1 MTAHFHTADTP
12 RHPTDT
18 TASPGPTAEIRPP
31 QPTGPT
37 LTQQQAN
44 EVFSLYSE
52 ARYEEALAKTRA
64 LIAIHYNLPLL
75 HNLAGAIHKALG
87 QSHQAI
93 GSFRRAIALQPE
105 RAEAHNNLGE
115 ALSRIGRHEDAI
127 TCLAQ
132 AMALKPDFA
141 EAHNNL
147 GVALAALGRHREAI
161 GSFRRAVALR
171 PRYAA
176 ALNGLGEAL
185 TRCGEPAEAEEN
197 FQAAIAAKPDFVA
210 AHANLGRVL
219 SELGRAR
226 EGAEA
231 CHRALALD
239 SDHIPAFLNLAAALD
254 WLGETYAAT
263 ACIDHVIKRQP
274 ANVEAHEVLCT
285 ILERRGRA
293 DDLRKALS
301 RARRQCGETDPRI
314 QFRIAQQAH
323 GDGDMATAERFLGKL
338 TEEDKSARLAK
349 ARSCLLDTIAR
360 RAGARDAE

>member
-12 RHPTDT
+12 RHPTD
-18 TASPGPTAEIRPP
+18 ASASSGLAADIQPAK
-31 QPTGPT
+31 PTGAA

-44 EVFSLYSE
+44 DVFALYSQG
-52 ARYEEALAKTRA
+52 RYQEALDKTRA
-64 LIAIHYNLPLL
+64 LIALHYNLPLL

-115 ALSRIGRHEDAI
+115 ALSRIGRHEEAI

-132 AMALKPDFA
+132 AMSIKPDFA
-141 EAHNNL
+141 EAHHNL

-161 GSFRRAVALR
+161 GSFRRAIALR
-171 PRYAA
+171 PRHAA

-185 TRCGEPAEAEEN
+185 ILCGEPEEAEEN
-197 FQAAIAAKPDFVA
+197 FQAAIVAKPDFVA

-219 SELGRAR
+219 TELGRAR
-226 EGAEA
+226 EAAEA

-239 SDHIPAFLNLAAALD
+239 SDHIPGFLHLAAALD

-323 GDGDMATAERFLGKL
+323 GDGDTATADRFLGKL
-338 TEEDKSARLAK
+338 CEEDKSARLAK
-349 ARSCLLDTIAR
+349 ARSCLFDAIAR

>member
-1 MTAHFHTADTP
+1 MTAHFHTAD
-12 RHPTDT
+12 PTRRPADA
-18 TASPGPTAEIRPP
+18 TASPGLAAETRPA
-31 QPTGPT
+31 QATGPT

-44 EVFSLYSE
+44 DVFALYSE
-52 ARYEEALAKTRA
+52 RRYEEALQKTRA
-64 LIAIHYNLPLL
+64 LIALHHNLPLL
-75 HNLAGAIHKALG
+75 HNLAGAIHNALG

-93 GSFRRAIALQPE
+93 GCFRRAIALQPE

-115 ALSRIGRHEDAI
+115 ALTRIGRHEDAI

-132 AMALKPDFA
+132 AMTLKPDFA
-141 EAHNNL
+141 EAHHNL

-161 GSFRRAVALR
+161 GSFLRATDLR

-185 TRCGEPAEAEEN
+185 LRCGEPDEAEES
-197 FQAAIAAKPDFVA
+197 FRAAIVAKPDFVE

-219 SELGRAR
+219 TTLGRAR
-226 EGAEA
+226 EAAEA

-239 SDHIPAFLNLAAALD
+239 SDHIPGFLHLASALD
-254 WLGETYAAT
+254 WLDETYAAT

-274 ANVEAHEVLCT
+274 ANVDAHEVLCT
-285 ILERRGRA
+285 ILERRGRT

-301 RARRQCGETDPRI
+301 QARRQCGETDPRI

-323 GDGDMATAERFLGKL
+323 RDGDTATAERFLGKL
-338 TEEDKSARLAK
+338 REEDKAARLAK
-349 ARSCLLDTIAR
+349 ARSCLVDAIAR
-360 RAGARDAE
+360 KAGAQPID